1 VSPAER
7 PLLEA
12 RGLVKS
18 YRKRRVVDRVSLS
31 VRAGEIVGLLGP
43 NGAGKTT
50 CFRMMVGMIPAEE
63 GEVWFEG
70 QNITRLPMYRRAR
83 LGLGYLAQEPSVF
96 RKMTVEDNILAVLEA
111 CGKFPRAEIPGRLEG
126 LLDELEL
133 RPLRRSVAETL
144 SGGERRRLEITRGL
158 ATEPQLFLL
167 DEPFAAIDP
176 IAVQEIQA
184 ILRELKKRGIS
195 ILITDHSVHETLEI
209 TDRSYVIHQGRVL
222 DEGPAAK
229 LIASDE
235 VRKVYL
241 GDSFSTGQT
250 LPEGLAEGVGGAEKD
265 ALEGRPDEDDDGAD
279 DDPAGAARA

>member
-1 VSPAER
+1 MSPALR

-111 CGKFPRAEIPGRLEG
+111 CGKFHRSEIPGRLEG

-144 SGGERRRLEITRGL
+144 SGASGAG
-158 ATEPQLFLL
+158 
-167 DEPFAAIDP
+167 
-176 IAVQEIQA
+176 
-184 ILRELKKRGIS
+184 S
-195 ILITDHSVHETLEI
+195 
-209 TDRSYVIHQGRVL
+209 RS
-222 DEGPAAK
+222 PAAWRPSRSCSCSTSPSRPSTRSPSRRSRRSS
-229 LIASDE
+229 ASS
-235 VRKVYL
+235 R
-241 GDSFSTGQT
+241 S
-250 LPEGLAEGVGGAEKD
+250 GGS
-265 ALEGRPDEDDDGAD
+265 RS
-279 DDPAGAARA
+279 